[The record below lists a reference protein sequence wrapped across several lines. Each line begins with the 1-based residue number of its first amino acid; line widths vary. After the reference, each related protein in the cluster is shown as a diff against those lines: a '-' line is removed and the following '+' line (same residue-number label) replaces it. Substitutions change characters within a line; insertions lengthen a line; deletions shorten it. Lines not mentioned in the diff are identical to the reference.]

1 MVEILMTDKDIG
13 VKTLTETRTLSLTT
27 FCLFGTTLLCLLLAT
42 AEGIQPTTEPVI
54 KLDTNTGHAAAIA
67 AALNGIG
74 PAKAKGTV
82 AYREMF
88 VSFAH

>member
-54 KLDTNTGHAAAIA
+54 
-67 AALNGIG
+67 
-74 PAKAKGTV
+74 
-82 AYREMF
+82 
-88 VSFAH
+88 